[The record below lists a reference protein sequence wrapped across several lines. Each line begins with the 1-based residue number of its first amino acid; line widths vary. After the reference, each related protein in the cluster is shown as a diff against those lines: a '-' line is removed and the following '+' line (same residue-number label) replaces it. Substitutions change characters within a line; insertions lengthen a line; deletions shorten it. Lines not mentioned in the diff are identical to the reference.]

1 MAVVGKCGDHQSE
14 QKDRNEF
21 HLGVGASTPYKL
33 PSRSDH
39 QFSINRNEQV
49 MISSL
54 TGCLHQLKNYAR
66 NAVINYYIILNHIC
80 VVLRA
85 KRLVLMTKWE
95 KY

>member
-1 MAVVGKCGDHQSE
+1 VYLLLILLSE
-14 QKDRNEF
+14 IIYIIIPISLDI
-21 HLGVGASTPYKL
+21 AY
-33 PSRSDH
+33 
-39 QFSINRNEQV
+39 RNEQV

-85 KRLVLMTKWE
+85 KRLMLMTKWE